1 MNGSYFLFD
10 NGHIRKDVVEQTN
23 KEKSKV
29 GIDQDLL
36 HTHYFHNPHMLSVM
50 SQLELLALHP
60 NTMSLHPNTMSLHEM
75 LTYYMSS
82 IWASPSNFN

>member
-1 MNGSYFLFD
+1 MSGCYFLFD

-36 HTHYFHNPHMLSVM
+36 HTHYFHNPHMLSCDVITRVVGPT
-50 SQLELLALHP
+50 SQHDVP
-60 NTMSLHPNTMSLHEM
+60 T
-75 LTYYMSS
+75 
-82 IWASPSNFN
+82 